1 MWKGNE
7 FQNKINNSIYFVE
20 ANSYE
25 RISLWR
31 EFKERYDE
39 NDWKFDNNG
48 YVLSIGNISNHKN
61 KPVCVEFFFSELFG
75 QQICLYS
82 PTSRFVDYD
91 MIKNWLKNYFFNNDG
106 NKLLMTDSMNFH
118 NVIHKCI
125 ELNNKQKDENVKKLF
140 TNKV

>member
-61 KPVCVEFFFSELFG
+61 KPVCVEFFLFRIIWTTNLFL
-75 QQICLYS
+75 QSYFKICRL
-82 PTSRFVDYD
+82 
-91 MIKNWLKNYFFNNDG
+91 
-106 NKLLMTDSMNFH
+106 
-118 NVIHKCI
+118 
-125 ELNNKQKDENVKKLF
+125 
-140 TNKV
+140 